1 MLLMRT
7 HGLTALN
14 TWSNSIPAS
23 TFKWGRAET
32 QSDFIMVRQ
41 RDASVQA
48 KTALRTCHV
57 GASRHTGAIHF
68 PVLACLSLRKP
79 YWLHHRPHAAHV
91 VDREALLRAIDHP
104 QLPDHAA
111 KLAVIRTEVSA
122 YTTQSRG
129 LQGIEGL
136 HQTLQQACA
145 RVFLLKLS
153 QNPGRPQRSKLVS
166 RPCGTSGEPSEGSGK
181 MDCVDGSQPGRLGR
195 TSTPS
200 INTIRLA
207 AVRLGAMSCCKPWM
221 KPRPALTNTTL
232 VGSIMQIIRRIAPKQ
247 ARQRLQIRDISGWSG
262 SHACTH
268 CGG

>member
-23 TFKWGRAET
+23 TFKWGKAET
-32 QSDFIMVRQ
+32 QIDFIMVRQ

-48 KTALRTCHV
+48 KTALRTFHV

-145 RVFLLKLS
+145 RVFPASPVEVVPKPW
-153 QNPGRPQRSKLVS
+153 Q
-166 RPCGTSGEPSEGSGK
+166 T
-181 MDCVDGSQPGRLGR
+181 
-195 TSTPS
+195 
-200 INTIRLA
+200 A
-207 AVRLGAMSCCKPWM
+207 AVQTGIKAMWDKW
-221 KPRPALTNTTL
+221 RALRRVRKNGLRGWFAAWKAWKDFHAQHKHHQTGCREARRNVLLQAMDEAKTCAYKHD
-232 VGSIMQIIRRIAPKQ
+232 SRIAPKQ